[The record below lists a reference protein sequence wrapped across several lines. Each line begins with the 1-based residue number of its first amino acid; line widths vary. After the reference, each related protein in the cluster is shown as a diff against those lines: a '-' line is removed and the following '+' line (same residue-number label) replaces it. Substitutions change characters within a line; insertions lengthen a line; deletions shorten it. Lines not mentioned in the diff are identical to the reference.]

1 MNRRWTICWTALAAL
16 ASRSAAAQDATAPLA
31 VSPREVNDHRIPPIR
46 EIHTAGS
53 TRGTITLH
61 VVISPLGIVETA
73 TAVDGPSEFFLEA
86 EKLERDR
93 KFAPFLKK
101 GAAVRAAGQDYIMV
115 LPLEQWGTHSPFP
128 AVKNM
133 ATLRMTL
140 TRSMCLG
147 ACPAYT
153 VEIRGDGTV
162 QFEGQAHVRVMGKR
176 SDRVSS
182 DAVAELLAA
191 FRRADF
197 FSLKEQYAAAITD
210 FPSFTVSI
218 EVDGQRKSVRDYLG
232 LSVGMPEAVA
242 DLEEAFDRL
251 AGTDKWLR

>member
-1 MNRRWTICWTALAAL
+1 
-16 ASRSAAAQDATAPLA
+16 
-31 VSPREVNDHRIPPIR
+31 
-46 EIHTAGS
+46 
-53 TRGTITLH
+53 
-61 VVISPLGIVETA
+61 
-73 TAVDGPSEFFLEA
+73 
-86 EKLERDR
+86 
-93 KFAPFLKK
+93 
-101 GAAVRAAGQDYIMV
+101 
-115 LPLEQWGTHSPFP
+115 
-128 AVKNM
+128 
-133 ATLRMTL
+133 
-140 TRSMCLG
+140 MCLG